1 MYKRQGANPPKH
13 GILFQHATVHAAP
26 RWQRGKIARAVAAK
40 AAIAARV
47 DVFKGGL
54 NDTLLEK
61 LNVRVKEIGVKYKQP
76 VVKESKSEPRVKRKK
91 SGRFM
96 KRRRKSFGR

>member
-1 MYKRQGANPPKH
+1 MAKRKGCQSSSC
-13 GILFQHATVHAAP
+13 
-26 RWQRGKIARAVAAK
+26 K

-54 NDTLLEK
+54 NEMLLDK
-61 LNVRVKEIGVKYKQP
+61 LNVRIKEIGDKYKEP
-76 VVKESKSEPRVKRKK
+76 VIKESKPEPKVKRKK

-96 KRRRKSFGR
+96 KRKRKNFGR

>member
-1 MYKRQGANPPKH
+1 MLQFMQLPDG
-13 GILFQHATVHAAP
+13 
-26 RWQRGKIARAVAAK
+26 RGKIARAVAAK

-54 NDTLLEK
+54 NEMLLDK
-61 LNVRVKEIGVKYKQP
+61 LNVRIKEIGDKYKEP
-76 VVKESKSEPRVKRKK
+76 VIKESKSEPKVKRKK

-96 KRRRKSFGR
+96 KRKRKNFGR